1 MLSDK
6 FFEAYAATA
15 SKPPDTGSDPEP
27 APKTYTAAEVD
38 ELVNKKVAEA
48 VASIQARLAE
58 AEDLTTEPD
67 TEPAE

>member
-15 SKPPDTGSDPEP
+15 GKPLDTGSDPEP

-48 VASIQARLAE
+48 VASIQARLAD
-58 AEDLTTEPD
+58 AEDQVSEPE